1 MSRLELKGTTGRA
14 LARTELVL
22 EAGSHVVLAET
33 PDGADELV
41 ALISGAIRPRRG
53 LVLLD
58 GEEPYRSDAARASLR
73 SLREREALPFGRTV
87 EVAMERAL
95 SIRGSARAASD
106 LLGDLGLS
114 NWGKRPAASLSA
126 EETRTVAL
134 ALALGGE
141 AAALLVLFE
150 PLATGLPN
158 DRVVGE
164 IASRARAGAVVV
176 SVTASVRDAVTLGG
190 RAFVMDRGRIGRAVA
205 LVADELVPGSPLE
218 VLVTVDDPRRLAA
231 ALAPDPDVSATSF
244 DVEIAPK
251 EMVVRGADPSL
262 LALAVQRAAIASGA
276 RITSMTRRTPSMDI
290 VRAASDGAMRAAYER
305 AYRTTAAL
313 PAPER
318 AVTPAPLL
326 DLPAPPLTTPPEG
339 SAP

>member
-53 LVLLD
+53 VVLLD
-58 GEEPYRSDAARASLR
+58 GEEPYRNEATRASLR

-87 EVAMERAL
+87 EIALDRAL
-95 SIRGSARAASD
+95 SIRGSARQVSEV
-106 LLGDLGLS
+106 LGDFGLS
-114 NWGKRPAASLSA
+114 NWGKRPTASLSA
-126 EETRTVAL
+126 AEARTVAL

-141 AAALLVLFE
+141 AGALLALFE

-158 DRVVGE
+158 DRVAAE

-190 RAFVMDRGRIGRAVA
+190 RAFVLDRGRIVRAVA
-205 LVADELVPGSPLE
+205 LLADELVPGSPLE
-218 VLVTVDDPRRLAA
+218 VRVTVDDPRRLAA
-231 ALAPDPDVSATSF
+231 ALAADPAVTATSF
-244 DVEIAPK
+244 DVEIAPQ
-251 EMVVRGADPSL
+251 EIIVRGADPAL
-262 LALAVQRAAIASGA
+262 LALAVQRAAIGSGA
-276 RITSMTRRTPSMDI
+276 RITSMTRRIPSMDV
-290 VRAASDGAMRAAYER
+290 VRAA
-305 AYRTTAAL
+305 
-313 PAPER
+313 
-318 AVTPAPLL
+318 TPAPVL
-326 DLPAPPLTTPPEG
+326 DLPAPPPASPPEG
-339 SAP
+339 GAP